1 MKTEFL
7 DTEIAVPFTDVVALG
22 GAEAAFPVIMR
33 RMREQADAI
42 AHSARGHVIPTAM
55 PETVVKRTSS
65 VLLGGDLL
73 LVAARWS
80 VEVPESFRP

>member
-1 MKTEFL
+1 MKNQFL
-7 DTEIAVPFTDVVALG
+7 DTEISVPFTEIVAMG

-33 RMREQADAI
+33 RMRQEADSI
-42 AHSARGHVIPTAM
+42 AHTVKGHVVPTAL

-65 VLLGGDLL
+65 LLLGGDLL
-73 LVAARWS
+73 LVAARWT

>member
-1 MKTEFL
+1 MKIQSL
-7 DTEIAVPFTDVVALG
+7 DTEIAVPFTDIVALG
-22 GAEAAFPVIMR
+22 GAEKAFPIIMR
-33 RMREQADAI
+33 RLREQADTI
-42 AHSARGHVIPTAM
+42 AFSAKGRIIATRM

-65 VLLGGDLL
+65 MILGGDLL